1 VKYFIPR
8 PNPNDDKS
16 GGEGV
21 AADATGNVFGAE
33 NVGKGLRKYA
43 KQ

>member
-1 VKYFIPR
+1 LSQINAYEGRQV
-8 PNPNDDKS
+8 